1 MVKSRLKN
9 IVFDS
14 DFLVMN
20 TVRKTLSNI
29 NKYKFTYILNASL
42 LQFFI
47 TSVGFFVLGQILNL
61 ILIFSGQENINKN
74 NFWQL
79 FTNPLS
85 ILAIFTYLLCIAFL
99 TFVEFS
105 VITFMVYGKQKGTH
119 FSIKTVMK
127 YAGSNAK
134 KIAGIQLV
142 WFFVYF
148 VLTIPLSNLGLSS
161 AITEKLYI
169 PAFITGEFFKTLNG
183 SIMVITFM
191 ALAFYINLRLIF
203 TLPLTVVNDDASFLA
218 NIRKSWQITKKNKIK
233 LLITIGLLEA
243 SLLLPMFIF
252 IILSMLALGL
262 LDHNGNNA
270 VMQVIFFVLIKSSLF
285 FFLVISKIGII
296 DILISTIA
304 KQKIISKKVYDHHNE
319 EQFKSRML
327 LMFFIILV
335 LGNAFVGVWKV
346 YMMKI
351 NPNTAIIG
359 HRGYDKHG
367 VENSIESLE
376 AAKMAGAN
384 FVEMDIIMTKDKKFV
399 VSHDFNLKR
408 VAGVDRNIADM
419 NFNEVVNLPL
429 RQRGFKSHLP
439 SFEEFAEKSKKLDM
453 NLFVELKPHGREPED
468 YYDIFIKEMKRLGLA
483 EKSKVISIDQK
494 TIETIEKKAP
504 EFKTGYIIPLQ
515 FGDFNKTNVDFYVIE
530 DFSYSERLAE
540 QAKKD
545 HKGIYV
551 WTINEESK
559 LYKYLQ
565 QPIDGIITDEVLLAK
580 TVQEKLSNK
589 ESYLD
594 RLLMMFDL

>member
-14 DFLVMN
+14 DFLIMN

-85 ILAIFTYLLCIAFL
+85 ILAIFNYLLCIAFL

-270 VMQVIFFVLIKSSLF
+270 IMQVIFFVLIKSSLF

-408 VAGVDRNIADM
+408 VA
-419 NFNEVVNLPL
+419 
-429 RQRGFKSHLP
+429 
-439 SFEEFAEKSKKLDM
+439 KKLDM

-515 FGDFNKTNVDFYVIE
+515 FGGFNKTNVDFYVIE

-540 QAKKD
+540 QAKKH